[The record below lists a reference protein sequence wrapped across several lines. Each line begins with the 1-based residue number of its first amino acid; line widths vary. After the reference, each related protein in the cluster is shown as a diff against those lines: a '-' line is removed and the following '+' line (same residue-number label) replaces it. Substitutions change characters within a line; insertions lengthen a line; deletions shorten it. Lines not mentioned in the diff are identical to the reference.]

1 MSVGPALACVRVQV
15 IPGGYLSPRPLSYP
29 SPWPVAEVDCLYP
42 LLTLCPG
49 MACPPVCSLVV
60 LRKLLALLFQELL
73 PLLFLLLPHG
83 LSLLLFQEQLLL
95 LQLLLLHCVSLL
107 LFQEQLPLPLLD
119 NVPWGLRGRFGEL
132 TQWMVIPR

>member
-1 MSVGPALACVRVQV
+1 MSAGPALACVRVQV
-15 IPGGYLSPRPLSYP
+15 IPGGYLSPRPLFYP
-29 SPWPVAEVDCLYP
+29 SPWPVAGVDCLYP

-49 MACPPVCSLVV
+49 KACSPVCSLVV

-95 LQLLLLHCVSLL
+95 LQLLLLLLLLHGVSLL
-107 LFQEQLPLPLLD
+107 LFQ
-119 NVPWGLRGRFGEL
+119 
-132 TQWMVIPR
+132 

>member
-42 LLTLCPG
+42 LLKLCPG
-49 MACPPVCSLVV
+49 KACSPVCSVVV
-60 LRKLLALLFQELL
+60 LRKLLVLLFQELL
-73 PLLFLLLPHG
+73 PLLFLLLPLG
-83 LSLLLFQEQLLL
+83 LLLLLFQEQLLL
-95 LQLLLLHCVSLL
+95 LQLLL

-119 NVPWGLRGRFGEL
+119 NVPWGLRGCLGEL
-132 TQWMVIPR
+132 NQWMVIPR